1 MLWLTQL
8 WCTITISHEDAE
20 EATRVLSEH
29 HNDADNVFNNWF
41 SGPLSQFDNI
51 VVSCPISQSSG
62 TSPFQTQ
69 CSLLSIVIDGSRPY
83 LVLQSLCL
91 DWPTSTKWRCILL
104 PESHSI
110 ELSFSRRSVL
120 ILLAYR
126 GSGTPH
132 WLYQLCHSLW
142 KNRRSHQKGLN
153 VVHTQ
158 DRLGENWRV
167 LCQPHWMTF
176 WSQLLVKARKMGQD
190 DFDHISLS
198 SLNFCK
204 AKFIH
209 RGGGRAAADKGKVD
223 WSLQTRY
230 KCHCHHHT
238 QPLLSLV
245 WK

>member
-1 MLWLTQL
+1 MLPSLYVDWL
-8 WCTITISHEDAE
+8 
-20 EATRVLSEH
+20 
-29 HNDADNVFNNWF
+29 
-41 SGPLSQFDNI
+41 
-51 VVSCPISQSSG
+51 
-62 TSPFQTQ
+62 
-69 CSLLSIVIDGSRPY
+69 
-83 LVLQSLCL
+83 
-91 DWPTSTKWRCILL
+91 TSTKLWCISL
-104 PESHSI
+104 PECHLI

-167 LCQPHWMTF
+167 LCNPQWMTF
-176 WSQLLVKARKMGQD
+176 WSPLLVKARKRRRD
-190 DFDHISLS
+190 DFEHISLS
-198 SLNFCK
+198 SLNLCK
-204 AKFIH
+204 AEYIH

-223 WSLQTRY
+223 RSLQTRY

-238 QPLLSLV
+238 QPQTSLV
-245 WK
+245 WKEMKHKAKACPK

>member
-1 MLWLTQL
+1 MVGH
-8 WCTITISHEDAE
+8 ISLA
-20 EATRVLSEH
+20 LST
-29 HNDADNVFNNWF
+29 
-41 SGPLSQFDNI
+41 
-51 VVSCPISQSSG
+51 VSY
-62 TSPFQTQ
+62 T
-69 CSLLSIVIDGSRPY
+69 L
-83 LVLQSLCL
+83 
-91 DWPTSTKWRCILL
+91 
-104 PESHSI
+104 
-110 ELSFSRRSVL
+110 
-120 ILLAYR
+120 
-126 GSGTPH
+126 
-132 WLYQLCHSLW
+132 
-142 KNRRSHQKGLN
+142 KNRRSHQNILN

-230 KCHCHHHT
+230 KCHCHYHT
-238 QPLLSLV
+238 QPLTSLV
-245 WK
+245 WKEMKHKAKACPKWVELQINLNPSLSFKSPRSC